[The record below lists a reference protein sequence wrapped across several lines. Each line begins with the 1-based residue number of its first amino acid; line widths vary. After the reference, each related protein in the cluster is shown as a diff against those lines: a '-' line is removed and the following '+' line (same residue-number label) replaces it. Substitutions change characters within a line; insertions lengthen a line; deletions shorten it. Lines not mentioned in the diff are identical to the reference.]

1 MDMLDILMAASLGAA
16 DGMSGL
22 ISTGESILKWAQNLA
37 MIGAAIAFCIGGYYL
52 IFGGERGRQKSITW
66 FVGGAV
72 GLVVVM
78 GAYGL
83 AQGVDSNIK
92 FGG

>member
-1 MDMLDILMAASLGAA
+1 MLELVNAVALGAA
-16 DGMSGL
+16 DGMEGL
-22 ISTGESILKWAQNLA
+22 VSTGESILKWAQRLA
-37 MIGAAIAFCIGGYYL
+37 MIGAALAFCMGGYYL

-72 GLVVVM
+72 GLVIVM

>member
-1 MDMLDILMAASLGAA
+1 MNHFVLGAG
-16 DGMSGL
+16 DGMDSL
-22 ISTGESILKWAQNLA
+22 ITTGQSILQWAQRLA
-37 MIGAAIAFCIGGYYL
+37 LIGAALAFCIGGYYL

-66 FVGGAV
+66 FIGGAV
-72 GLVVVM
+72 GLVIVM

-83 AQGVDSNIK
+83 AEGVNSNIK